1 MNRPLLIL
9 LVLFYNLSY
18 SSNID
23 TLNILSKSMNINIK
37 NIVISPN
44 ENSYNQKYPVIYL
57 LHGYSGD
64 YTDWSS
70 KVKSLERFCD
80 SNNVII
86 VCPDGGYNSW
96 YFDSPID
103 SSFKYETYIANEL
116 IVYVDSVY
124 PTIQN
129 SNSRAIT
136 GLSMGGHGSLYLAIK
151 HPHVFGACGS
161 MSGAIDIR
169 PFSKKWD
176 IASKLGSIED
186 FPLNWNNNTVIN
198 MIRLIKLTNLKIIF
212 DCGKDDFFFEVNN
225 IFHQEL
231 LKNNIEHIYNI
242 NEGKHNW
249 KYWNI
254 SIFDHLNFFNNFFKN

>member
-1 MNRPLLIL
+1 M
-9 LVLFYNLSY
+9 
-18 SSNID
+18 
-23 TLNILSKSMNINIK
+23 
-37 NIVISPN
+37 
-44 ENSYNQKYPVIYL
+44 
-57 LHGYSGD
+57 
-64 YTDWSS
+64 
-70 KVKSLERFCD
+70 
-80 SNNVII
+80 
-86 VCPDGGYNSW
+86 
-96 YFDSPID
+96 
-103 SSFKYETYIANEL
+103 
-116 IVYVDSVY
+116 YVDSVY

-151 HPHVFGACGS
+151 HPNVFGASGS

-169 PFSKKWD
+169 PFSKNWD

-198 MIRLIKLTNLKIIF
+198 MIRLIKFTNLKIIF

-249 KYWNI
+249 EYWNI